1 MSGKMASSPVIPIA
15 EADICL
21 FQGATFSQT
30 LIWEMGNPP
39 VPVNLTGYSAK
50 LQVRSSHKSKAVI
63 IELSTDNSRI
73 SLGTGGDM
81 TTGAINLFISAAHTG
96 ELSVCEEVKA
106 VYDLEMTSGYTVSR
120 ILQGN
125 VIIVPEVTK

>member
-1 MSGKMASSPVIPIA
+1 MASSPVIPIA
-15 EADICL
+15 EADICI

-30 LIWEMGNPP
+30 LIWEVGDPP
-39 VPVNLTGYSAK
+39 APVDLTGYSAK

-63 IELSTDNSRI
+63 IELSTGNSRI
-73 SLGTGGDM
+73 SLGTGENM
-81 TTGAINLFISAAHTG
+81 STGAINLFISAADTS

-106 VYDLEMTSGYTVSR
+106 VYDIEMTSGYTVSR